1 MRGCIQSKD
10 KDAVIKE
17 ATVDGEML
25 KHFDLGTGDEKQD
38 HFHFY
43 ADGLVV
49 GAKEM
54 EWFSIREQRRHYDG
68 GFSPSLPL

>member
-10 KDAVIKE
+10 KDVVMKE

-25 KHFDLGTGDEKQD
+25 KHFVLGTGDEKRD
-38 HFHFY
+38 HFRFY
-43 ADGLVV
+43 VDGLVV

-54 EWFSIREQRRHYDG
+54 EWFSIREQRRNYDG
-68 GFSPSLPL
+68 GFPPSLSL